1 MLSYNRAK
9 ETHRITLISVI
20 EGGPLMIN
28 FLLCTP
34 NGVFTA
40 GIIVGGI
47 VGFALRQLVPGLR
60 RYNYLGEVVV
70 VAAAAAG
77 AVLAGI
83 LSLYF
88 PPAC

>member
-1 MLSYNRAK
+1 
-9 ETHRITLISVI
+9 
-20 EGGPLMIN
+20 MIN

-60 RYNYLGEVVV
+60 KYNYLREV
-70 VAAAAAG
+70 VAAAAA
-77 AVLAGI
+77 
-83 LSLYF
+83 
-88 PPAC
+88 C